1 MGLGLVAAV
10 GLSSIPARGHDVFT
24 TKLTWSRE
32 VSRMV
37 FQRCGSCHRPEGKAF
52 SLLTYAEARPWAKAM
67 QEEVLRR
74 RMPPWNAVKGFGE
87 FRNDRGL
94 SEEEIHLLA
103 DWVEGGA
110 PEGNPEM
117 LPALPKASTAPSGNF
132 EGTRIALR
140 GSLRLGKTLELAAI
154 SLGMLDPGKS
164 FKLVAEMPDGSRTPL
179 LWIEGYASTANQ
191 LYELRDPL
199 RLATGTRIVAYPEAG
214 VTLTLIGV
222 PKRTSAKDSA
232 PRR

>member
-37 FQRCGSCHRPEGKAF
+37 FQRCGSCHRREGKAF

>member
-1 MGLGLVAAV
+1 
-10 GLSSIPARGHDVFT
+10 
-24 TKLTWSRE
+24 
-32 VSRMV
+32 MV

-140 GSLRLGKTLELAAI
+140 GSLRLDKTLELAAI

-199 RLATGTRIVAYPEAG
+199 RLAAGTRIVAYPEAG

-222 PKRTSAKDSA
+222 PKRTSAKGSA